1 MYRVVFNDNREL
13 YVEEIDMHELEQEAG
28 PDGWFYI
35 ERLHE
40 LVPEELEGGEQQDGS
55 LPPVP

>member
-13 YVEEIDMHELEQEAG
+13 YVEEIDIHELEQEAG

-35 ERLHE
+35 EQMYPE
-40 LVPEELEGGEQQDGS
+40 VPEELEGGEQQDGP
-55 LPPVP
+55 LPAVP